1 MASRLVEREMF
12 TVAGLEVMEGYWER
26 NGEEGGWRE
35 EAEALGA
42 PDNEEQ

>member
-1 MASRLVEREMF
+1 MAKSSSCEGDV
-12 TVAGLEVMEGYWER
+12 TVAGLEVMEKYWER

-35 EAEALGA
+35 EVEALGA